1 MPTLCDFIVRYV
13 SFHSSLIIAN
23 VSDSNAMEK
32 QLYNARPEIIQQLV
46 RLLHNDSEAGIWLK
60 IIVLK
65 TLRTLA
71 RNSIFASNR
80 RSEQSRFHQI
90 LNALDS
96 NLNHGILMTLLR
108 ENVAL
113 LQSKDPSVEEMQYT
127 QALHRLLREFLESP
141 QGASNLGFAG
151 VVPLFVEILK
161 IERKSVWGIVVTVTE
176 LLSTLLPHQRHNQLL
191 PLFMEADGLNTV
203 TRVIKVLLFIS
214 CINSSVMSITTSPLN
229 LRRKVYIILCS
240 LSLNIKRF
248 TLFLISSIDYSKQ
261 VTANGCAMSLI
272 PKSSD
277 H

>member
-1 MPTLCDFIVRYV
+1 
-13 SFHSSLIIAN
+13 
-23 VSDSNAMEK
+23 MEK

-60 IIVLK
+60 TVVLR

-80 RSEQSRFHQI
+80 RNEQSRFHQI
-90 LNALDS
+90 LAALDS

-113 LQSKDPSVEEMQYT
+113 LQSKDPSVEEMQYS

-161 IERKSVWGIVVTVTE
+161 IERKSVWSIVVTVAE
-176 LLSTLLPHQRHNQLL
+176 LLATLLPHQRHNQLL
-191 PLFMEADGLNTV
+191 PLFMEADGLNIV
-203 TRVIKVLLFIS
+203 IHVIKVP
-214 CINSSVMSITTSPLN
+214 SS
-229 LRRKVYIILCS
+229 
-240 LSLNIKRF
+240 
-248 TLFLISSIDYSKQ
+248 
-261 VTANGCAMSLI
+261 
-272 PKSSD
+272 
-277 H
+277 